1 MTDKDRWELR
11 IKFFAAIFAGLSIV
25 TSVFIYLDGN
35 RASLERE
42 NELIARRDAL
52 EYKRNLWDER
62 RTAYRTLAET
72 LGSMAAELDAGNT
85 ISNATRS
92 AVNTA
97 YWGSL
102 VLVESDAV
110 ETHMVRL
117 RNDLRDFESGRT
129 GADKI
134 RQRIHAIVEAS
145 RLHLQEVSDG
155 ALD

>member
-11 IKFFAAIFAGLSIV
+11 IKFFGAVFAGLSIV
-25 TSVFIYLDGN
+25 ASVFIYLDGN
-35 RASLERE
+35 RATLERE
-42 NELIARRDAL
+42 NNLIAKRDEL
-52 EYKRNLWDER
+52 QYQRDLWDER
-62 RTAYRTLAET
+62 RAAYRTLAAT

-97 YWGSL
+97 YWGTL

-110 ETHMVRL
+110 EMHMVRL
-117 RNDLRDFESGRT
+117 RNDLRDFERGRID
-129 GADKI
+129 ADKI

-145 RLHLQEVSDG
+145 RLHLKEVGDG
-155 ALD
+155 ALQ

>member
-11 IKFFAAIFAGLSIV
+11 IKLFGAVFAGLSIV
-25 TSVFIYLDGN
+25 ASVFIYLDGN
-35 RASLERE
+35 RATLERE

-52 EYKRNLWDER
+52 EYQRDLWDER
-62 RTAYRTLAET
+62 RAAYRTLAAT

-85 ISNATRS
+85 FSDATRS

-97 YWGSL
+97 YWGTL

-117 RNDLRDFESGRT
+117 RNDLRDFERGRID
-129 GADKI
+129 ADKI
-134 RQRIHAIVEAS
+134 RQRIHAIVEES
-145 RLHLQEVSDG
+145 RAHLQEVSDG
-155 ALD
+155 ALQ